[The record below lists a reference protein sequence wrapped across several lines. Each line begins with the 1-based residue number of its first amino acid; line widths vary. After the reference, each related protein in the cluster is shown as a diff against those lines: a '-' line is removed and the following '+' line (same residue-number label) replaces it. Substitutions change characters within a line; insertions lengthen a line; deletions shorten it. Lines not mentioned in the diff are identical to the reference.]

1 MNRLIL
7 AGGGHAHLHV
17 LKSLARRRWP
27 DVEVVLLT
35 PYARQI
41 YSGMVPGWMAGHYA
55 LDQCAAS
62 LHQLSSAAGVSLQ
75 LASLTAINADTRT
88 LETSAGTMLDYDVL
102 SVDTGANVDVSCLAA
117 SGVRSLSVRPLEQ
130 FVVDWCSLLEAARQ
144 QGRWR
149 LAVVGGGAAG
159 VELALAAQYRL
170 AKEIGHTNVSVTVV
184 SGSPLL
190 PGHGIRIR
198 EHVSTCL
205 GERGIAVVKARAA
218 GSPNGLLLDD
228 GTALEVDAVIAATG
242 VQPPAWLRRS
252 GLALAMDGF
261 IAVGEGQQSTSHS
274 NVFAGGDI
282 ASRVDHPH
290 AKSGVYAVRSGPVLA
305 NNLQRA
311 LQGQS
316 PLPYTPQR
324 RSLYLLATGPKDA
337 ILSWN
342 GLTARAGWI
351 WRWKNWIDQR
361 FMRQYRLNTPSAR
374 GEQHGAS

>member
-1 MNRLIL
+1 MKRLIL

-27 DVEVVLLT
+27 GVEVILLT

-41 YSGMVPGWMAGHYA
+41 YSGMVPGWMAGHYT

-62 LHQLSSAAGVSLQ
+62 LHPLASAAGVSLQ
-75 LASLTAINADTRT
+75 LASLSTIDADAKT
-88 LETSAGTMLDYDVL
+88 LETSTGTTLDYDVL

-117 SGVRSLSVRPLEQ
+117 SGARRLSVRPLER

-144 QGRWR
+144 QGTWR

-170 AKEIGHTNVSVTVV
+170 ANEIGRSNVAVSLV
-184 SGSPLL
+184 SGSELL

-198 EHVSTCL
+198 EQVATCL
-205 GERGIAVVKARAA
+205 GERGIAVIKARAA
-218 GSPNGLLLDD
+218 GSPKGLVLDD
-228 GTALEVDAVIAATG
+228 GTLLDVDAMIASTG
-242 VQPPAWLRRS
+242 VQAPAWLRQS
-252 GLALAMDGF
+252 GLALDVDGF
-261 IAVGEGQQSTSHS
+261 IAVGEGQQSISHAH
-274 NVFAGGDI
+274 VFAGGDI
-282 ASRVDHPH
+282 ASRIDHPH

-305 NNLQRA
+305 NNLQRT
-311 LQGQS
+311 LLGQA

-324 RSLYLLATGPKDA
+324 RSLYLLATGPRDA

-342 GLTARAGWI
+342 GLSARAGWI
-351 WRWKNWIDQR
+351 WQWKNWIDQR
-361 FMRQYRLNTPSAR
+361 FMRQYRLTASSAN
-374 GEQHGAS
+374 GETHASS